1 MSKSQYY
8 KLYARG
14 KNEDNMSFIDFINK
28 NVADETVATM
38 VSDLYTLWQQENAD
52 SCFESTYEQND
63 IAKNKGQN
71 NKIQVD
77 TSNIDEKTAGAV
89 NQSIA
94 DIVKAKEDAKRASE
108 NVNKT
113 TEQLN
118 NILKAT
124 NTENTVA

>member
-1 MSKSQYY
+1 
-8 KLYARG
+8 
-14 KNEDNMSFIDFINK
+14 MSFIDFINK

-63 IAKNKGQN
+63 IANNKEQN

-108 NVNKT
+108 KVNKT

>member
-1 MSKSQYY
+1 
-8 KLYARG
+8 
-14 KNEDNMSFIDFINK
+14 MSFIDFINK

-63 IAKNKGQN
+63 IANNKGQNNKEQN

-77 TSNIDEKTAGAV
+77 TSNIDEKTASAV